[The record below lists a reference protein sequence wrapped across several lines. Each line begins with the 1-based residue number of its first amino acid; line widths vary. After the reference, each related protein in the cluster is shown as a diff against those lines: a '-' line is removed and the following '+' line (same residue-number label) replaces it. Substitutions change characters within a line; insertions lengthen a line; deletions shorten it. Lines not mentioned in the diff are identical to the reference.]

1 MGGMTV
7 LMTVSSASTLFGG
20 GDVDNLVERTS
31 PIIQSRPPKA
41 IECQPAMS
49 VWVTVLHYSMRA
61 IVPSPQGFS
70 PSIDNRV
77 GIIVWHGTTTDK
89 APRVPYSGLERP
101 AVLLRRSNDRYAV
114 ARRARASNL
123 IPHRRQLG
131 DSAAFR
137 RPSCR
142 DTSNPGQTSAAHAL

>member
-61 IVPSPQGFS
+61 IAPSPQGFS

-77 GIIVWHGTTTDK
+77 GILDPSAILVSKHRTEL
-89 APRVPYSGLERP
+89 V
-101 AVLLRRSNDRYAV
+101 AVDLARSVGRIMGRTGSV
-114 ARRARASNL
+114 TVGVKPGR
-123 IPHRRQLG
+123 
-131 DSAAFR
+131 AFR
-137 RPSCR
+137 AVVGVGCLP
-142 DTSNPGQTSAAHAL
+142 PGMASRAVPISSSVNIL

>member
-20 GDVDNLVERTS
+20 GDVDNLVERTL

-41 IECQPAMS
+41 IECRPAMS

-61 IVPSPQGFS
+61 IVPSPKGFS

-77 GIIVWHGTTTDK
+77 GIVDGSAKPHVGSSFAITGVSWFLKILGL
-89 APRVPYSGLERP
+89 SGE
-101 AVLLRRSNDRYAV
+101 A
-114 ARRARASNL
+114 
-123 IPHRRQLG
+123 
-131 DSAAFR
+131 
-137 RPSCR
+137 PSCQKISHS
-142 DTSNPGQTSAAHAL
+142 DFLHSPPNLASFFVALTGTRPCYTHD